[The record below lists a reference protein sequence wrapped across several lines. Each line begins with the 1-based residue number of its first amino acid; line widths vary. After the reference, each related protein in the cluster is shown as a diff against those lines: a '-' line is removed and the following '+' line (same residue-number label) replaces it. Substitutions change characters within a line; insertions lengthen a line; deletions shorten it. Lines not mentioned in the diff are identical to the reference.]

1 MLTKIATYGCC
12 ATRDLFNKA
21 FVSDWKN
28 HFQLVSYQQHCSI
41 VSLMS
46 KPIDIELGEELQG
59 ELSNFEKSV
68 FKQDVLKSFLETLKT
83 TQPEYLVLDFHV
95 DTFNGFIELTDGGII
110 TNRIVRYKKLD
121 IFNKMEARKVF
132 SPLENTTEFRK
143 RWIQSFNRFMQFMKE
158 NCPNTQIIINRLEVA
173 RMYYSVD
180 NQMESMIE
188 RRKTK
193 DHHTAETLAKIDEC
207 IDYFERY
214 AINNF
219 DLQSLDFNSEEYFGA
234 ENNPWGTCYMHY
246 NPYYYKK
253 KFKDLWNIVENHF
266 HAPTKLAS
274 FAPGGLAKQI
284 PLGVTKLSDMDEV
297 GVYYLTNATYLQME

>member
-46 KPIDIELGEELQG
+46 KPIDIELGEELLG

-132 SPLENTTEFRK
+132 FAVRK
-143 RWIQSFNRFMQFMKE
+143 
-158 NCPNTQIIINRLEVA
+158 
-173 RMYYSVD
+173 YD
-180 NQMESMIE
+180 
-188 RRKTK
+188 
-193 DHHTAETLAKIDEC
+193 
-207 IDYFERY
+207 
-214 AINNF
+214 
-219 DLQSLDFNSEEYFGA
+219 
-234 ENNPWGTCYMHY
+234 
-246 NPYYYKK
+246 
-253 KFKDLWNIVENHF
+253 
-266 HAPTKLAS
+266 
-274 FAPGGLAKQI
+274 
-284 PLGVTKLSDMDEV
+284 
-297 GVYYLTNATYLQME
+297 